1 VEHAHAL
8 PMVHMRA
15 NATKK
20 AQIPIDLD
28 RFERAPLPLMQAM
41 EPANDN
47 EGPDDDEGMLPGMAQ
62 WKRLYLARQS

>member
-1 VEHAHAL
+1 
-8 PMVHMRA
+8 MVHMRA

-28 RFERAPLPLMQAM
+28 RLERGSLPVMLATQ
-41 EPANDN
+41 PANDN
-47 EGPDDDEGMLPGMAQ
+47 EKHDDDEGMLPGMAQ